1 MLQENLLDLWNLEIT
16 KPGVISA
23 ALCTFWWFKTMD
35 FVRLDS
41 MVSVTVPQV
50 CILIK
55 TNLLEMQKKKNINK

>member
-23 ALCTFWWFKTMD
+23 ALCIFWWFKTMD